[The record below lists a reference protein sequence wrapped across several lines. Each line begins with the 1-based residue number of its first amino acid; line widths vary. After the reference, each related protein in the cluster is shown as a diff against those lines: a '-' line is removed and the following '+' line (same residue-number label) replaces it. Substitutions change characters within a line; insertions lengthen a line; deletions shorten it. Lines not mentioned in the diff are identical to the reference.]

1 MWLWY
6 AFVWWLANNFFLL
19 FISDTHLMLIS
30 VTQSI
35 SFFHLPTE
43 LFYFLLFSL
52 LSGEELATASIL
64 ATVSSP
70 NQLLPL
76 LYREGFSLHEILF
89 ISAVLTSKWRVPHS
103 ESSCLHLFL
112 EAFFLLYSLSFIVS
126 GLTLSRHLGL
136 VKKKRSLQYYKHSME

>member
-1 MWLWY
+1 M
-6 AFVWWLANNFFLL
+6 

-35 SFFHLPTE
+35 SFFHLPIE

-52 LSGEELATASIL
+52 LSGAELATVSIL

-70 NQLLPL
+70 DQLFPL
-76 LYREGFSLHEILF
+76 LYREGFSLHEILLV
-89 ISAVLTSKWRVPHS
+89 SAGLTSRGRVPHS

-112 EAFFLLYSLSFIVS
+112 EAFFLLYSLTVS
-126 GLTLSRHLGL
+126 LSQVLH
-136 VKKKRSLQYYKHSME
+136 